1 MKKEIN
7 KISIP
12 LLLFPS
18 DLIQPPF
25 IATSR
30 FKTLSSI
37 DDRNDSP
44 TFRPTRLL
52 TKSSSHRSGEG
63 KHLTSF
69 PSIEFHCAKHAFPLD
84 PKAFHLQE
92 IRGANIRVN

>member
-18 DLIQPPF
+18 DLIQPPL

-30 FKTLSSI
+30 FKSLSSI
-37 DDRNDSP
+37 DDRNDS
-44 TFRPTRLL
+44 FRSTRLL

>member
-18 DLIQPPF
+18 DLIQPPL

-30 FKTLSSI
+30 FKSLSSI
-37 DDRNDSP
+37 DDRNDS
-44 TFRPTRLL
+44 FRPTRLL

-69 PSIEFHCAKHAFPLD
+69 PSIEFHCAKHASPLD